1 MVRPYPLPVVA
12 LPCHHPDRP
21 IETPLFCTS
30 IGPRSA
36 SSLNAHAKS
45 LPRPPPSRSPSP
57 TNLVTSTS
65 TPSPLNPCNRTIAIA
80 VAFYSSEPA
89 AARRRP
95 RRRVL
100 LLRAGGLQT
109 PPTSG
114 TDVILVFHPLVVAAA
129 DVIRQFPLPGS
140 AGSGWSIGEQ
150 AGADG
155 RGGHPLVDAAAGSWC
170 SGHEGRRG
178 RWTRRRRR
186 GPGLLLRDAEED
198 EVI

>member
-1 MVRPYPLPVVA
+1 MIGRKNLMRPYPLPVVV

-30 IGPRSA
+30 IGPPSA

-45 LPRPPPSRSPSP
+45 LLRPPPSQSPSP

-65 TPSPLNPCNRTIAIA
+65 TPSPRNPCNRTIAIA
-80 VAFYSSEPA
+80 VAFCSSEPA

-109 PPTSG
+109 PPTS
-114 TDVILVFHPLVVAAA
+114 
-129 DVIRQFPLPGS
+129 
-140 AGSGWSIGEQ
+140 GSGWSIGEQ